1 MDGVGL
7 LGLSEERQSQVDAGL
22 ARFFT
27 LSKNRAVARGRAT

>member
-7 LGLSEERQSQVDAGL
+7 LDLSEERQSQVDAGL

-27 LSKNRAVARGRAT
+27 LPKNGAVARGRVT